1 MAVEEK
7 KTEKTV
13 EKSQINGVI
22 TPIPMP
28 VQLHYELTIR
38 NKSTGDLWLIEPQDD
53 VQITRAVDC
62 VPSKMTFKVPKDPN
76 LNFEEGDTVKFTV
89 NGGAVFAGFVFEKQR
104 DGKNTISVTC
114 YDQLRYLKNKDCY
127 VIGAMTA
134 TEFIKMVAND
144 YGLKCGYMDD
154 TVWKTPEK
162 PQTLFKDK
170 SLQEMICQLLDKTAI
185 YTPNHAFYHLYDDA
199 GELRLASF
207 ETMKTDIYIDDEC
220 MEDVQYTT
228 SIDKETYN
236 YVKIVR
242 TIPNGAESKLE
253 NTFIAKD
260 QKHIDQWGRLQY
272 LLIPN
277 EKDVNAVAQAKAIMA
292 HKNKKSREIKLKNVI
307 GDVRVRGGSLV
318 YINRNFG
325 DMTVNNYM
333 MVTSVTH
340 TFKTGFHGMD
350 LDLRYVENDA
360 AYEVA
365 KDEDAEAVKKI
376 EASKATHSVGGVGRV
391 ATGAGGIAGQV
402 DTAFQMNDGRVSQY
416 GSEGCADQ
424 VVAAGSWYNKDLA
437 DEYNKGTAYVPTL
450 RQNLEAKGYVTEQFN
465 GYANKGDLLIYGDD
479 DHVVIADGAGGCFG
493 NSSSRGYAMKYG
505 NANYAWHDDEAPTK
519 IIRMGAK

>member
-1 MAVEEK
+1 MAVNET
-7 KTEKTV
+7 KTAEQ
-13 EKSQINGVI
+13 SQINGII

-28 VQLHYELTIR
+28 IQLNYALTVI
-38 NKSTGDLWLIEPQDD
+38 NKSTGDAWLIEPQDD

-76 LNFEEGDTVKFTV
+76 LNFEEGDTVKFTL
-89 NGGAVFAGFVFEKQR
+89 NGGVVFVGFVFEKQR
-104 DGKNTISVTC
+104 DGKNTIFVTC

-134 TEFIKMVAND
+134 TEFIKMVAED
-144 YGLKCGYMDD
+144 YHLNCGYMDN
-154 TVWKTPEK
+154 TVWKTPDTPK
-162 PQTLFKDK
+162 TVFKDT
-170 SLQEMICQLLDKTAI
+170 SLQEMICRLLDKTAI
-185 YTPNHAFYHLYDDA
+185 FTPNHAFYHLFDDG

-220 MEDVQYTT
+220 MQDVQYTT
-228 SIDKETYN
+228 SIDKDTYN

-242 TIPNGAESKLE
+242 TIPNGADSKLE

-260 QKHIDQWGRLQY
+260 DKNIDKWGRLQY
-272 LLIPN
+272 LIVPK
-277 EKDVNAVAQAKAIMA
+277 EKDINAVAEAKAIMS
-292 HKNKKSREIKLKNVI
+292 HKNKKTREIKLKNVI

-325 DMTVNNYM
+325 DIIVNNYM

-350 LDLRYVENDA
+350 LDLRYVDNDA
-360 AYEVA
+360 VYEVA

-376 EASKATHSVGGVGRV
+376 EASKKTKSGSAT
-391 ATGAGGIAGQV
+391 AAGGTSGQV
-402 DTAFQMNDGRVSQY
+402 DTAFNANNGRVSQY
-416 GSEGCADQ
+416 GSEGCVDTAC
-424 VVAAGSWYNKDLA
+424 AAGSYYNKDLA
-437 DEYNKGTAYVPTL
+437 DEYNKGTSRVDTL
-450 RQNLEAKGYVTEQFN
+450 RNNLEAKGYVTEQYN
-465 GYANKGDLLIYGDD
+465 GYANKGDLLIYGND

-493 NSSSRGYAMKYG
+493 NSSSKGYAMKYG
-505 NANYAWHDDEAPTK
+505 NVNYAWRNDEAPTK
-519 IIRMGAK
+519 IIRMGAT

>member
-1 MAVEEK
+1 MAIEEK

-13 EKSQINGVI
+13 EKSQINGTI
-22 TPIPMP
+22 MPLPMP
-28 VQLHYELTIR
+28 MQLRYNLIIE
-38 NKSTGDLWLIEPQDD
+38 NKDSGNLWLVEPEDN
-53 VQITRAVDC
+53 VQITRAIDC
-62 VPSKMTFKVPKDPN
+62 VPSKMTFKVPKDTN

-89 NGGAVFAGFVFEKQR
+89 NGGSVFAGYVFEKQR

-127 VIGAMTA
+127 VIGSMTA
-134 TEFIKMVAND
+134 TEFIKMIAED
-144 YGLKCGYMDD
+144 YHLNCGYMDD

-228 SIDKETYN
+228 SIDKDTYN

-242 TIPNGAESKLE
+242 TVPNGAESNLE

-272 LLIPN
+272 LLIPK
-277 EKDVNAVAQAKAIMA
+277 EKDINAVAQAKAIMA

-325 DMTVNNYM
+325 DMVVNNYM

-360 AYEVA
+360 TYEVA

-376 EASKATHSVGGVGRV
+376 ETAKNTRSNSAVV
-391 ATGAGGIAGQV
+391 TGAGGTAGQV
-402 DTAFQMNDGRVSQY
+402 DTAFSANDGRVSQY
-416 GSEGCADQ
+416 GSVGCADT
-424 VVAAGSWYNKDLA
+424 VCATGSYYNKDLA
-437 DEYNKGTAYVPTL
+437 AEYNKGTASVSTL

-479 DHVVIADGAGGCFG
+479 DHVVIADGVGGCFG

-505 NANYAWHDDEAPTK
+505 NANYAWHDGEAPTK
-519 IIRMGAK
+519 IIRMGAS

>member
-1 MAVEEK
+1 MAVNET
-7 KTEKTV
+7 KTAEQ
-13 EKSQINGVI
+13 SQINGII

-28 VQLHYELTIR
+28 IQLHYELTIR
-38 NKSTGDLWLIEPQDD
+38 NKDTGDLWLVEPQDD
-53 VQITRAVDC
+53 IQITRAVDC

-76 LNFEEGDTVKFTV
+76 LNFDEGDTVKFTL
-89 NGGAVFAGFVFEKQR
+89 NGGTVFFGFIFEKQR

-134 TEFIKMVAND
+134 TEFIKMVAAD
-144 YGLKCGYMDD
+144 FGLKCGYMDN
-154 TVWKTPEK
+154 TVWKTPDK
-162 PQTLFKDK
+162 PKTVFKDK

-185 YTPNHAFYHLYDDA
+185 FTPNHAFYHLFDDN

-207 ETMKTDIYIDDEC
+207 ESMKTDIYIDDEC

-228 SIDKETYN
+228 SIDKDTYN

-242 TIPNGAESKLE
+242 TVPNGASSKLE

-260 QKHIDQWGRLQY
+260 DKNIAKWGRLQY
-272 LLIPN
+272 LIIPK
-277 EKDVNAVAQAKAIMA
+277 EKDINAVAEAKAIMA
-292 HKNKKSREIKLKNVI
+292 HKNKKTREIKLKNVI

-325 DMTVNNYM
+325 DIIVNNYM

-350 LDLRYVENDA
+350 LDLRYVDNDA
-360 AYEVA
+360 VYEVA

-376 EASKATHSVGGVGRV
+376 EASKKTKSGSAT
-391 ATGAGGIAGQV
+391 AAGGTSGQV
-402 DTAFQMNDGRVSQY
+402 DTAFNANNGRVSQY
-416 GSEGCADQ
+416 GSEGCVDTAC
-424 VVAAGSWYNKDLA
+424 AAGSYYNKDLA
-437 DEYNKGTAYVPTL
+437 DEYNKGTSRVDTL
-450 RQNLEAKGYVTEQFN
+450 RNNLEAKGYVTEQYN
-465 GYANKGDLLIYGDD
+465 GYANKGDLLIYGND
-479 DHVVIADGAGGCFG
+479 DHVVIADGAGGCLG
-493 NSSSRGYAMKYG
+493 NSSSKGYAMKYG
-505 NANYAWHDDEAPTK
+505 NVNYAWRNDEAPTK
-519 IIRMGAK
+519 IIRMGAT

>member
-1 MAVEEK
+1 MAIEEK
-7 KTEKTV
+7 KTEEKTV
-13 EKSQINGVI
+13 EKSKINGTIV
-22 TPIPMP
+22 PIPMP
-28 VQLHYELTIR
+28 VPLQYALTIH
-38 NKSTGDLWLIEPQDD
+38 NKDTDDMWLVEPQDD

-76 LNFEEGDTVKFTV
+76 LSFNEGDTVKFTV
-89 NGGAVFAGFVFEKQR
+89 NGGVVFVGFVFEKQR

-114 YDQLRYLKNKDCY
+114 YDQIRYLKNKDCY

-134 TEFIKMVAND
+134 TEFIKMIADD
-144 YGLKCGYMDD
+144 YHLNCGYMDD

-185 YTPNHAFYHLYDDA
+185 YTPNHAFYHLFDDG

-228 SIDKETYN
+228 SIDKDTYN

-242 TIPNGAESKLE
+242 TVPNGESSSLE

-260 QKHIDQWGRLQY
+260 DKNIEKWGRLQY
-272 LLIPN
+272 LLIPK
-277 EKDVNAVAQAKAIMA
+277 EKDINAVAQAKAIMA

-325 DMTVNNYM
+325 DMIVNNYM

-350 LDLRYVENDA
+350 LDLRYVDNDA
-360 AYEVA
+360 TYEVA

-376 EASKATHSVGGVGRV
+376 EASNKTRSTVT
-391 ATGAGGIAGQV
+391 TGAGGTAGQV
-402 DTAFQMNDGRVSQY
+402 DTAFNTNNGRVSQY
-416 GSEGCADQ
+416 GSEGCTEIVCAT
-424 VVAAGSWYNKDLA
+424 GSYYNSDLKA
-437 DEYNKGTAYVPTL
+437 EYNKGTASVPTL

-479 DHVVIADGAGGCFG
+479 DHVVIADGVGGCFG

-505 NANYAWHDDEAPTK
+505 NANYAWHDGEAPTK
-519 IIRMGAK
+519 IIRMGAQ

>member
-1 MAVEEK
+1 MAIDDK
-7 KTEKTV
+7 KTV
-13 EKSQINGVI
+13 EKSQINGTI

-28 VQLHYELTIR
+28 VQLRYDLIIE
-38 NKSTGDLWLIEPQDD
+38 NKDSGNLWLVEPQDD

-76 LNFEEGDTVKFTV
+76 LNFEEGDIVKFIV
-89 NGGAVFAGFVFEKQR
+89 NGGVVFLGFVFEKQR
-104 DGKNTISVTC
+104 DGNNNISVTC
-114 YDQLRYLKNKDCY
+114 YDQMRYLKNKDCY

-134 TEFIKMVAND
+134 TEFIKMVADD

-185 YTPNHAFYHLYDDA
+185 YTPNHAFYHLYDDG

-242 TIPNGAESKLE
+242 TVPNGAESKLE

-325 DMTVNNYM
+325 DMIVNNYM

-350 LDLRYVENDA
+350 LDLRYVDNDA

-376 EASKATHSVGGVGRV
+376 EASKKTKSVAGGV
-391 ATGAGGIAGQV
+391 ATGAGGTAGQV
-402 DTAFQMNDGRVSQY
+402 DTAFQMNNGRVSQY

-424 VVAAGSWYNKDLA
+424 VVAAGSYYNSDLKA
-437 DEYNKGTAYVPTL
+437 EYDKGTASVPTL

-505 NANYAWHDDEAPTK
+505 DANYAWHNGEAPTK

>member
-1 MAVEEK
+1 MAVNET
-7 KTEKTV
+7 KTAEQ
-13 EKSQINGVI
+13 SQINGII

-28 VQLHYELTIR
+28 IQLHYELTIR
-38 NKSTGDLWLIEPQDD
+38 NKDTGDLWLVEPQDD
-53 VQITRAVDC
+53 IQITRAVDC

-76 LNFEEGDTVKFTV
+76 LNFDEGDTVKFTL
-89 NGGAVFAGFVFEKQR
+89 NGGTVFFGFIFEKQR

-134 TEFIKMVAND
+134 TEFIKMVAAD
-144 YGLKCGYMDD
+144 FGLKCGYMDN
-154 TVWKTPEK
+154 TVWKTPDK
-162 PQTLFKDK
+162 PKTVFKDK

-185 YTPNHAFYHLYDDA
+185 FTPNHAFYHLFDDN

-207 ETMKTDIYIDDEC
+207 ESMKTDIYIDDEC

-228 SIDKETYN
+228 SIDKDTYN

-242 TIPNGAESKLE
+242 TVPNGASSKLE

-260 QKHIDQWGRLQY
+260 DKNIAKWGRLQY
-272 LLIPN
+272 LIIPK
-277 EKDVNAVAQAKAIMA
+277 EKDINAVAEAKAIMA
-292 HKNKKSREIKLKNVI
+292 HKNKKTRGIKLKNVI

-325 DMTVNNYM
+325 DIIVNNYM

-350 LDLRYVENDA
+350 LDLRYVDNDA
-360 AYEVA
+360 VYEVA

-376 EASKATHSVGGVGRV
+376 EASKKTKSGSAT
-391 ATGAGGIAGQV
+391 AAGGTSGQV
-402 DTAFQMNDGRVSQY
+402 DTAFNANNGRVSQY
-416 GSEGCADQ
+416 GSEGCVDTAC
-424 VVAAGSWYNKDLA
+424 AAGSYYNKDLA
-437 DEYNKGTAYVPTL
+437 DEYNKGTSRVDTL
-450 RQNLEAKGYVTEQFN
+450 RNNLEAKGYVTEQYN
-465 GYANKGDLLIYGDD
+465 GYANKGDLLIYGND

-493 NSSSRGYAMKYG
+493 NSSSKGYAMKYG
-505 NANYAWHDDEAPTK
+505 NVNYAWRNDEAPTK
-519 IIRMGAK
+519 IIRMGAT

>member
-1 MAVEEK
+1 MAIDEK
-7 KTEKTV
+7 KTV
-13 EKSQINGVI
+13 EKSQINGTV

-28 VQLHYELTIR
+28 VQLRYNLIIE
-38 NKSTGDLWLIEPQDD
+38 NKDSGNLWLVEPEDN

-62 VPSKMTFKVPKDPN
+62 VPSKLTFKVPKDPN
-76 LNFEEGDTVKFTV
+76 LNFEEGDIVKFVV
-89 NGGAVFAGFVFEKQR
+89 NGGVVFLGFVFEKQR
-104 DGKNTISVTC
+104 DGKNSISVTC

-134 TEFIKMVAND
+134 TEFIKMVADD

-185 YTPNHAFYHLYDDA
+185 YTPNHAFYHLYDEG

-242 TIPNGAESKLE
+242 TVPNGAESKLE

-272 LLIPN
+272 LLIPK
-277 EKDVNAVAQAKAIMA
+277 EKDINAVAQAKAIMA

-307 GDVRVRGGSLV
+307 GDVRVRGFVGVHQSKLW
-318 YINRNFG
+318 
-325 DMTVNNYM
+325 
-333 MVTSVTH
+333 
-340 TFKTGFHGMD
+340 
-350 LDLRYVENDA
+350 RYD
-360 AYEVA
+360 
-365 KDEDAEAVKKI
+365 
-376 EASKATHSVGGVGRV
+376 
-391 ATGAGGIAGQV
+391 
-402 DTAFQMNDGRVSQY
+402 
-416 GSEGCADQ
+416 C
-424 VVAAGSWYNKDLA
+424 
-437 DEYNKGTAYVPTL
+437 
-450 RQNLEAKGYVTEQFN
+450 
-465 GYANKGDLLIYGDD
+465 
-479 DHVVIADGAGGCFG
+479 
-493 NSSSRGYAMKYG
+493 
-505 NANYAWHDDEAPTK
+505 
-519 IIRMGAK
+519 

>member
-1 MAVEEK
+1 
-7 KTEKTV
+7 
-13 EKSQINGVI
+13 
-22 TPIPMP
+22 
-28 VQLHYELTIR
+28 
-38 NKSTGDLWLIEPQDD
+38 
-53 VQITRAVDC
+53 
-62 VPSKMTFKVPKDPN
+62 
-76 LNFEEGDTVKFTV
+76 
-89 NGGAVFAGFVFEKQR
+89 
-104 DGKNTISVTC
+104 
-114 YDQLRYLKNKDCY
+114 
-127 VIGAMTA
+127 
-134 TEFIKMVAND
+134 
-144 YGLKCGYMDD
+144 
-154 TVWKTPEK
+154 
-162 PQTLFKDK
+162 
-170 SLQEMICQLLDKTAI
+170 MICQLLDKTAI

-242 TIPNGAESKLE
+242 TVPNGASSKLE

-260 QKHIDQWGRLQY
+260 DKNIEKWGRLQY
-272 LLIPN
+272 LLIPK
-277 EKDVNAVAQAKAIMA
+277 EKDINAVAQAKAIMA

-325 DMTVNNYM
+325 DMIVNNYM

-350 LDLRYVENDA
+350 LDLRYVDNDA

-376 EASKATHSVGGVGRV
+376 EAAKKTKGTAV
-391 ATGAGGIAGQV
+391 ATGAGGTAGQV
-402 DTAFQMNDGRVSQY
+402 DTAFSANDGRVSQY
-416 GSEGCADQ
+416 GSVGCADT
-424 VVAAGSWYNKDLA
+424 VCATGSWYNSDLKA
-437 DEYNKGTAYVPTL
+437 EYDKGTASVPTL

-505 NANYAWHDDEAPTK
+505 NANYAWHNDEAPTK

>member
-1 MAVEEK
+1 MAIDEK
-7 KTEKTV
+7 KTV
-13 EKSQINGVI
+13 EKSQINGTI
-22 TPIPMP
+22 TPLPMP
-28 VQLHYELTIR
+28 TQLHYELTIR
-38 NKSTGDLWLIEPQDD
+38 NKSTGDLWLIEPEDG

-76 LNFEEGDTVKFTV
+76 LNFEEGDTVKFTL
-89 NGGAVFAGFVFEKQR
+89 NRGAVFFGYVFEKQR
-104 DGKNTISVTC
+104 DGKNSISVTC
-114 YDQLRYLKNKDCY
+114 YDQIRYLKNKDCY

-134 TEFIKMVAND
+134 TEFIKMVAD
-144 YGLKCGYMDD
+144 DFGLKCGYMDD

-162 PQTLFKDK
+162 PQTIFKDK

-242 TIPNGAESKLE
+242 TVPNGASSKLE

-260 QKHIDQWGRLQY
+260 DKNIEKWGRLQY
-272 LLIPN
+272 LLIPK
-277 EKDVNAVAQAKAIMA
+277 EKDINAVAQAKAIMA

-325 DMTVNNYM
+325 DMIVNNYM

-350 LDLRYVENDA
+350 LDLRYVDNDA

-376 EASKATHSVGGVGRV
+376 EAAKKTKGTAV
-391 ATGAGGIAGQV
+391 ATGAGGTAGQV
-402 DTAFQMNDGRVSQY
+402 DTAFSANDGRVSQY
-416 GSEGCADQ
+416 GSVGCADT
-424 VVAAGSWYNKDLA
+424 VCATGSWYNSDLKA
-437 DEYNKGTAYVPTL
+437 EYDKGTASVPTL

-505 NANYAWHDDEAPTK
+505 NANYAWHNDEAPTK

>member
-1 MAVEEK
+1 MAIDDK
-7 KTEKTV
+7 KTV
-13 EKSQINGVI
+13 EKSQINGTI

-28 VQLHYELTIR
+28 VQLRYDLIIE
-38 NKSTGDLWLIEPQDD
+38 NKDSGNLWLVEPQDD

-76 LNFEEGDTVKFTV
+76 LNFEEGDIVKFIV
-89 NGGAVFAGFVFEKQR
+89 NGGVVFLGFVFEKQR
-104 DGKNTISVTC
+104 DGNNNISVTC
-114 YDQLRYLKNKDCY
+114 YDQMRYLKNKDCY

-134 TEFIKMVAND
+134 TEFIKMVADD

-185 YTPNHAFYHLYDDA
+185 YTPNHAFYHLYDDG

-242 TIPNGAESKLE
+242 TVPNGAESKLE

-325 DMTVNNYM
+325 DMIVNNYM

-350 LDLRYVENDA
+350 LDLRYVDNDA

-376 EASKATHSVGGVGRV
+376 EASKKTKSVAGGV
-391 ATGAGGIAGQV
+391 ATGAGGTAGQV
-402 DTAFQMNDGRVSQY
+402 DTAFQMNNGRVSQY

-424 VVAAGSWYNKDLA
+424 VVAAGSYYNSDLKA
-437 DEYNKGTAYVPTL
+437 EYDKGTAYVPTL

-465 GYANKGDLLIYGDD
+465 GYTNKGDLLIYGND

-493 NSSSRGYAMKYG
+493 NSSSRGYAMHYG
-505 NANYAWHDDEAPTK
+505 DANYAWHNGEAPTK
-519 IIRMGAK
+519 IIRMGAQ

>member
-1 MAVEEK
+1 MAVNET
-7 KTEKTV
+7 KTAEQ
-13 EKSQINGVI
+13 SQINGTI

-28 VQLHYELTIR
+28 IQLNYALTVI
-38 NKSTGDLWLIEPQDD
+38 NKSTGDAWLIEPQDD

-76 LNFEEGDTVKFTV
+76 LNFEEGDTVKFTL
-89 NGGAVFAGFVFEKQR
+89 NGGVVFVGFVFEKQR
-104 DGKNTISVTC
+104 DGKNTIFVTC

-134 TEFIKMVAND
+134 TEFIKMVAED
-144 YGLKCGYMDD
+144 YHLNCGYMDN
-154 TVWKTPEK
+154 TVWKTPDTPK
-162 PQTLFKDK
+162 TVFKDT
-170 SLQEMICQLLDKTAI
+170 SLQEMICRLLDKTAI
-185 YTPNHAFYHLYDDA
+185 FTPNHAFYHLFDD
-199 GELRLASF
+199 GGKLRLASF

-220 MEDVQYTT
+220 MQDVQYTT
-228 SIDKETYN
+228 SIDKDTYN

-242 TIPNGAESKLE
+242 TIPNGADSKLE

-260 QKHIDQWGRLQY
+260 DKNIDKWGRLQY
-272 LLIPN
+272 LIVPK
-277 EKDVNAVAQAKAIMA
+277 EKDINAVAEAKAIMA
-292 HKNKKSREIKLKNVI
+292 HKNKKTREIKLKNVI

-325 DMTVNNYM
+325 DIIVNNYM

-350 LDLRYVENDA
+350 LDLRYVDNEA

-376 EASKATHSVGGVGRV
+376 ESAKKTKSGSAT
-391 ATGAGGIAGQV
+391 AAGGTSGQV
-402 DTAFQMNDGRVSQY
+402 DTAFNANNGRVSQY
-416 GSEGCADQ
+416 GSEGCVDTAC
-424 VVAAGSWYNKDLA
+424 AAGSYYNKDLA
-437 DEYNKGTAYVPTL
+437 DEYNKGTSRVDTL
-450 RQNLEAKGYVTEQFN
+450 RNNLEAKGYVTEQYN
-465 GYANKGDLLIYGDD
+465 GYANKGDLLIYGND

-493 NSSSRGYAMKYG
+493 NSSSKGYAMKYG
-505 NANYAWHDDEAPTK
+505 NVNYAWRNDEAPTK
-519 IIRMGAK
+519 IIRMGAT